1 LGGGFEIKGVSEA
14 GAEGEGDG
22 EEEGRRRRKRDSG
35 GSFEIGAA
43 CLQSEIR
50 YTGFSIIS

>member
-1 LGGGFEIKGVSEA
+1 VSEA